1 MESVDLTA
9 SQKDYAIFLPAIS
22 NAFVMPLKQVSQ
34 QPDYY
39 AQSRIPAD
47 FEHGVA
53 GLNWLQP
60 KDTYFN
66 YKWSLYSAGH
76 AKLDLDRDDDAHDPL
91 RSRDR
96 ASTWLLGDS
105 GGFQIGK
112 GVWPGDWKNP
122 HCPRSQETREK
133 VLAWMDRFMDYGM
146 TLDVPVWSNR
156 IAKARQNAGIT
167 GEQDAFIA
175 TDINNKYFIENR
187 KGDCKF
193 LNVLQGEHHDQAD
206 IWYEHVKHYCDPKQ
220 HENHFNG
227 WAMGGQ
233 NMCDPH
239 LMLNRI
245 ITIIYDGLLEPGKQD
260 HMHFLGTSRLEWAG
274 LLTDVQRA
282 VRKHFNPKFTITFDC
297 ASPFLAAANG
307 QIYREI
313 GLEHGDKWTYRMS
326 GGVDDK
332 KYSSDTRRYS
342 DAVLGDKLFTSFE
355 DSPITKRC
363 MIKDICSYA
372 PGQLNRIGKEGRTS
386 WDTLSYAI
394 LMSHNTY
401 MHIEAV
407 QRANRAY
414 DEGTMP
420 EMLIKYQ
427 DSAKH
432 IPIDSCRNI
441 VDSVFSAGSKSKSL
455 RIIEE
460 ESDYWMEIIGSRGF
474 TGKKAK
480 SGRPTYSS
488 FFQEEVNPV

>member
-1 MESVDLTA
+1 MTS

-22 NAFVMPLKQVSQ
+22 NAFVGPLKKVNQE
-34 QPDYY
+34 PDYY
-39 AQSRIPAD
+39 APSRVPAN
-47 FEHGVA
+47 FEYGVA
-53 GLNWLQP
+53 GLNWLEP
-60 KDTYFN
+60 KNAYFN

-76 AKLDLDRDDDAHDPL
+76 AQLDLNRDDEMHDVI

-96 ASTWLLGDS
+96 ANTWLLGDS

-112 GVWPGDWKNP
+112 GVWAGDWKNVN
-122 HCPRSQETREK
+122 CPNAQKQRK
-133 VLAWMDRFMDYGM
+133 LVLGWMDAFMDYGM
-146 TLDVPVWSNR
+146 GLDIPVWLCR
-156 IAKARQNAGIT
+156 IPKASAATGINSY
-167 GEQDAFIA
+167 QDAVNA
-175 TDINNKYFIENR
+175 TDINNQYFIQNR

-193 LNVLQGEHHDQAD
+193 LNVLQGEHHAQAD
-206 IWYEHVKHYCDPKQ
+206 DWYEHMKHYCDPKK
-220 HENHFNG
+220 HERHFNG

-239 LMLNRI
+239 LMLKRL

-313 GLEHGDKWTYRMS
+313 GLEPRGKWTYRMS

-332 KYSSDTRRYS
+332 KYSNDTRLYS
-342 DAVLGDKLFTSFE
+342 DAVLNDKLFPTFE
-355 DSPITKRC
+355 DSPVSSRC
-363 MIKDICSYA
+363 MIKDICTYA
-372 PGQLNRIGKEGRTS
+372 PGDLNRIGKEGKTS

-407 QRANRAY
+407 QRANREY
-414 DEGTMP
+414 DKGVMP
-420 EMLIKYQ
+420 DMLIKYL

-432 IPIDSCRNI
+432 VPIDTCRNI
-441 VDSVFSAGSKSKSL
+441 VDSVFSAGSKTKSL
-455 RIIEE
+455 QIIED
-460 ESDYWMEIIGSRGF
+460 ESRYWMEIIGSRGF
-474 TGKKAK
+474 TGKKAQ
-480 SGRPTYSS
+480 SGRPMYSN
-488 FFQEEVNPV
+488 FFQEKVSIT